1 MARELILD
9 EVFIH
14 DELHEIPYTL
24 YYDYENKFFIAINE
38 EGKTRYFKFKKPISE
53 FSKAEREQIMEYN
66 YSFNERPKMLS
77 LDDVFVEGSMVEEV
91 DESDVL
97 FTNNIK
103 NNSQNSNM
111 ENFQSVENA
120 RAYLREQGYFVD
132 NLWHV
137 DDVKSTFFNPTD
149 LSNNGN
155 IDSDLAMDVLNKTLT
170 NSAVMEAI
178 WESMGIIAEGEFN
191 LKKIND
197 D

>member
-14 DELHEIPYTL
+14 DELNEIPYTL

-66 YSFNERPKMLS
+66 YSFDERPKELS

-97 FTNNIK
+97 FTKEALTAKLQEIEDK
-103 NNSQNSNM
+103 YQKDK
-111 ENFQSVENA
+111 
-120 RAYLREQGYFVD
+120 RE
-132 NLWHV
+132 L
-137 DDVKSTFFNPTD
+137 
-149 LSNNGN
+149 
-155 IDSDLAMDVLNKTLT
+155 
-170 NSAVMEAI
+170 
-178 WESMGIIAEGEFN
+178 
-191 LKKIND
+191 LKKFADNNNPYSNGGVFTDHIGSIVIEKITYNLYPYNGGLPCCAFFGKELKKDGTPKKNGSARLAYQSND
-197 D
+197 IKKKF